1 MRVGVLV
8 LEIYLHGSSS
18 LKEKRKVVRGLLD
31 RCRTRYN
38 VSAAEVEHQDLH
50 QRSALGFAAVASA
63 EAPLHALFDRIL
75 EDAESFAGSGVRE
88 ESREIL

>member
-8 LEIYLHGSSS
+8 LEIYLHGCSS

-38 VSAAEVEHQDLH
+38 VSVAEVEHQDLH
-50 QRSALGFAAVASA
+50 QRATLGFSAVASSD
-63 EAPLHALFDRIL
+63 APLHALFDRIVR
-75 EDAESFAGSGVRE
+75 DAEDSAGSGVRE